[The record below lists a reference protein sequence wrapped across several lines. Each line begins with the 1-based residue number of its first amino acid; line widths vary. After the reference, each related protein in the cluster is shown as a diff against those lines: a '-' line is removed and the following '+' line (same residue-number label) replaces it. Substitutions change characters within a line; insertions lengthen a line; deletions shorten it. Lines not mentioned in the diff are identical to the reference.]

1 MHSFNDLLNQFS
13 DFFSHQKFPQ
23 EPIALYDPCEY
34 FLGLGGKRIRPVCCL
49 MGNELFGEL
58 HPDVWNVAMAI
69 ELFHNFTL
77 IHDDIMDRS
86 DLRRGKET
94 VHKKYGEETA
104 VLSGDVMLIIAYTYL
119 NKIDNAL
126 LHQTLTLFNKTATE
140 VCEGQQLDM
149 DFEKRTDVQL
159 SEYIEM
165 ITLKTSV
172 LLAASLS
179 MGAFLAG
186 ASRLDCE
193 KIYEFGKNLGIGF
206 QVQDDYLDAY
216 GNPDKFGKVIGGDIR
231 RNKKTFLMLYALE
244 NATQTQK
251 VELENLL
258 NTDSDTKVERVLEI
272 FEKVGVKQWALNL
285 KKQYSDKAIAALS
298 EINVDP
304 SRKQPLI
311 DLTYQLLSRDI

>member
-1 MHSFNDLLNQFS
+1 MHSFNELLEQFS
-13 DFFSHQKFPQ
+13 DFFKIQTFPKA
-23 EPIALYDPCEY
+23 PAGLYDPCEY
-34 FLGLGGKRIRPVCCL
+34 FLGIGGKRIRPVCCL
-49 MGNELFGEL
+49 MGNELFGNL

-86 DLRRGKET
+86 DLRRGKVT

-104 VLSGDVMLIIAYTYL
+104 VLSGDVMLIIAYDYL
-119 NKIDNAL
+119 NKIDTSI
-126 LHQTLTLFNKTATE
+126 LHPTMTLFNKTATE
-140 VCEGQQLDM
+140 VCEGQQYDM
-149 DFEKRTDVQL
+149 DFEKRENVQL

-186 ASRLDCE
+186 ATHGSCD

-216 GNPDKFGKVIGGDIR
+216 GNPDKFGKMIGGDIR

-244 NATQTQK
+244 RANSQQK
-251 VELENLL
+251 KALESLL
-258 NTDSDTKVERVLEI
+258 NSDSVEKVDKVLQI
-272 FEKVGVKQWALNL
+272 FDEVGVKEWALDL
-285 KKQYSDKAIAALS
+285 KRQYSTKALRALDD
-298 EINVDP
+298 IPVPDA
-304 SRKQPLI
+304 RKLPLRE
-311 DLTYQLLSRDI
+311 LTYQLLSRDV

>member
-1 MHSFNDLLNQFS
+1 MHSFNELLDQFS
-13 DFFSHQKFPQ
+13 DFFSTQKFPGQ
-23 EPIALYDPCEY
+23 PAALYDPCEY
-34 FLGLGGKRIRPVCCL
+34 FLGIGGKRIRPVCCL

-86 DLRRGKET
+86 DLRRGKVT

-119 NKIDNAL
+119 NKIDSSL
-126 LHQTLTLFNKTATE
+126 LHQTMTLFNKTATE
-140 VCEGQQLDM
+140 VCEGQQFDM

-186 ASRLDCE
+186 ASIENCD

-206 QVQDDYLDAY
+206 QVQDDFLDVY
-216 GNPDKFGKVIGGDIR
+216 GNPDKFGKVVGGDIR

-244 NATQTQK
+244 HANEQQK
-251 VELENLL
+251 NKLNELFS
-258 NTDSDTKVERVLEI
+258 TDSDAKVAQVMDI
-272 FEKVGVKQWALNL
+272 FEEVGVKQWAIDL
-285 KKQYSDKAIAALS
+285 KQQYSDKALQALDGIDV
-298 EINVDP
+298 EE
-304 SRKQPLI
+304 SRKQPLK
-311 DLTYQLLSRDI
+311 DLTFQLLSRDV

>member
-1 MHSFNDLLNQFS
+1 MHSFNDLLTQFS
-13 DFFSHQKFPQ
+13 EFFQTQKFPAT
-23 EPIALYDPCEY
+23 PAALYDPCEY

-49 MGNELFGEL
+49 MGNELFGDM

-77 IHDDIMDRS
+77 IHDDIMDKS
-86 DLRRGKET
+86 DLRRGKVT

-119 NKIDNAL
+119 NKIDTSL
-126 LHQTLTLFNKTATE
+126 LYQTMTLFNKTATE
-140 VCEGQQLDM
+140 VCEGQQHDM
-149 DFEKRTDVQL
+149 DFEKRDDVLL

-186 ASRLDCE
+186 ASNDSCN

-216 GNPDKFGKVIGGDIR
+216 GNPDKFGKVLGGDIR

-244 NATQTQK
+244 NANATQK
-251 VELENLL
+251 GELDRLMQ
-258 NTDSDTKVERVLEI
+258 TDSEDKVQKVLEI
-272 FEKVGVKQWALNL
+272 FDEVGVKEWAQNL
-285 KKQYSDKAIAALS
+285 KQQYSDKALQALDTIAV
-298 EINVDP
+298 NDT
-304 SRKQPLI
+304 RKEPLR
-311 DLTYQLLSRDI
+311 DLTFQLLSRDV

>member
-1 MHSFNDLLNQFS
+1 MHSFNELLEQFS
-13 DFFSHQKFPQ
+13 DFFQTQQFPVS
-23 EPIALYDPCEY
+23 PAALYDPCEY
-34 FLGLGGKRIRPVCCL
+34 FLGIGGKRIRPVCCL
-49 MGNELFGEL
+49 MGNELFGNL

-77 IHDDIMDRS
+77 IHDDIMDKS
-86 DLRRGKET
+86 DLRRGKVT

-119 NKIDNAL
+119 NKIDASL
-126 LHQTLTLFNKTATE
+126 LHQTMTLFNKTATE
-140 VCEGQQLDM
+140 VCEGQQYDM
-149 DFEKRTDVQL
+149 DFEKRDDVVL

-179 MGAFLAG
+179 MGAFLGG
-186 ASRLDCE
+186 ASNRSCE

-216 GNPDKFGKVIGGDIR
+216 GNQDKFGKVIGGDIR

-244 NATQTQK
+244 NANVVQK
-251 VELENLL
+251 AELERLMQ
-258 NTDSDTKVERVLEI
+258 TDTDDKVQRVLEI
-272 FEKVGVKQWALNL
+272 FDQVGVKQWALNL
-285 KKQYSDKAIAALS
+285 KKQYSDKALQALD
-298 EINVDP
+298 EIVVTNN
-304 SRKQPLI
+304 RKEPLRE
-311 DLTYQLLSRDI
+311 LTSQLLSREV